1 MTHRPFVLGGLI
13 PRFSWVIP
21 GQLAGSG
28 MPARADLGKDVEAY
42 VTLYE
47 EGVRVVLSLLE
58 SAPPKAVIEQA
69 GLMSLHFP
77 IHDLDT
83 PTEISRYVEVL
94 DESHAHVTAGR
105 PVLVHCYAG
114 IGRTGM
120 TLAAWMVRYEG
131 ISPRAAIDHVRT
143 LRPGSIE
150 TPGQAAFLS
159 TLRR

>member
-1 MTHRPFVLGGLI
+1 MSDVDVYV

-28 MPARADLGKDVEAY
+28 MPARSNLALDVEAY
-42 VTLYE
+42 AALHE
-47 EGVRVVLSLLE
+47 AGVRAVLSLLE
-58 SAPPKAVIEQA
+58 PPPPKAVIEQM
-69 GLMSLHFP
+69 GLVSLHFP
-77 IHDLDT
+77 IRDLGAPDHV
-83 PTEISRYVEVL
+83 EGYVQIL
-94 DESHAHVTAGR
+94 DEAYEHVQSGR
-105 PVLVHCYAG
+105 PLLVHCYAG

-120 TLAAWMVRYEG
+120 TLAAWLVRFEG
-131 ISPRAAIDHVRT
+131 VEPAAAIARVRR